1 MFLAPVSVFLWTG
14 VLFGMVW
21 VFWGSG
27 GCFGCLFLSSRCFWC
42 LVGVLCAWG
51 CLPSAGVLGVWRAGG
66 VGVFGAW
73 LAGVL
78 GAEWTVFSVL
88 GGSERM
94 SLCGSIPAVTAAR
107 GSCPKIYA
115 QRTACALAAFG

>member
-1 MFLAPVSVFLWTG
+1 MFWVSVFIFPVFLVSG
-14 VLFGMVW
+14 RCFGRLGLFAV
-21 VFWGSG
+21 G
-27 GCFGCLFLSSRCFWC
+27 GCFGRL
-42 LVGVLCAWG
+42 
-51 CLPSAGVLGVWRAGG
+51 AGV